1 MKMRKTLLIYFTVI
15 LLVIASCGGG
25 NKKTDMN
32 THEILST
39 LYDSLALPSPQRFPP
54 LPDGYTLEDS
64 LEMVK
69 TFTILKE
76 KQSSKIQKVAVT
88 PYLSSG
94 KILNL
99 EELKIEEDLKELVFQ
114 LKILEAQP
122 LELSVIN
129 SERND
134 SIIEFNEDLLDPQV
148 SDFLKFDL
156 LISFSRIAYSE
167 NCNKAA
173 IIGTNSTSGLAGHSA
188 IYFFERKNGK
198 WKIIKSLDLWVS

>member
-1 MKMRKTLLIYFTVI
+1 MKIRKTLLVSFTVI

-25 NKKTDMN
+25 KKRTDMS
-32 THEILST
+32 TTEILST

-64 LEMVK
+64 LQMVK
-69 TFTILKE
+69 TFTRLKE
-76 KQSSKIQKVAVT
+76 KQSSKLQKVAIT

-94 KILNL
+94 KNLNI
-99 EELKIEEDLKELVFQ
+99 EELKIEEDLREIVFK
-114 LKILEAQP
+114 LKTLEAQP
-122 LELSVIN
+122 LDLSVIKT
-129 SERND
+129 ERND

-148 SDFLKFDL
+148 SDFFKFDL
-156 LISFSRIAYSE
+156 LLSFSRIAYSE

-173 IIGTNSTSGLAGHSA
+173 IIGTKSTSGLAGHSA

-198 WKIIKSLDLWVS
+198 WKIIKSLGLWVS